1 MTSRERILA
10 ALSGGK
16 PDRLPTDVGATE
28 HTGVLPEVYGPLKD
42 GLGMSGGHTR
52 ISNPFCGT
60 VRIERTFLDKL
71 GVDAAGLFHEPR
83 RWRAGEL
90 PDGTSCLLPEKWQPQ
105 EGPDGAEVVR
115 HPIADFTLLRRP
127 GEGWFSYQYDKAPL
141 AGCRSREDL
150 NRRLQT
156 IALFDWPYHVDE
168 IASEFGVRARERRK
182 GTERAFVLNI
192 RARIIGGAVVLRG
205 DAFFR
210 DLEENEALAEA
221 LLAWSGATPSARGV
235 AAVRTIAGVDPAF
248 LEAAYDAL
256 ERDWGSVPAYL
267 LEAGLDAPV
276 RERLRAALLG

>member
-105 EGPDGAEVVR
+105 EGPDG
-115 HPIADFTLLRRP
+115 PT
-127 GEGWFSYQYDKAPL
+127 S
-141 AGCRSREDL
+141 C
-150 NRRLQT
+150 
-156 IALFDWPYHVDE
+156 
-168 IASEFGVRARERRK
+168 
-182 GTERAFVLNI
+182 
-192 RARIIGGAVVLRG
+192 
-205 DAFFR
+205 
-210 DLEENEALAEA
+210 
-221 LLAWSGATPSARGV
+221 ATR
-235 AAVRTIAGVDPAF
+235 
-248 LEAAYDAL
+248 
-256 ERDWGSVPAYL
+256 
-267 LEAGLDAPV
+267 
-276 RERLRAALLG
+276 